1 MSNGRLHNKSSIT
14 HHFTE
19 GDVSAPDE
27 FLQIGTPENVVFD
40 YEVAGIGSRFLAGLI
55 DMFLIALVDILVMI
69 VAIIVFQIAARTLP
83 ALEDAIWW
91 VVAIVTLVI
100 FVVMGVYYMVFE
112 ILWNGQSPGKRLVN
126 LRVIRADGT
135 PITLTE
141 SLIRNFMR
149 LIDFFPVGFGLAFIT
164 MFIDKQSRRLGDLAA
179 GTLVVFDRP
188 EATLESLRPRQPLA
202 SPLPPTGSPSPEDA
216 VSAPAIPV
224 ERLTDRD
231 AAMTEAY
238 LLRRRDLTDRA
249 KLAGQ
254 IAESLHKR
262 MELPYTP
269 MEIRELER
277 WLSDVLKAYHA
288 RQR

>member
-1 MSNGRLHNKSSIT
+1 MLT
-14 HHFTE
+14 
-19 GDVSAPDE
+19 PDE
-27 FLQIGTPENVVFD
+27 FLQIDTPENVIFD

-55 DMFLIALVDILVMI
+55 DMLLIALVDILVMVVAI
-69 VAIIVFQIAARTLP
+69 VAFQIAARTLP
-83 ALEDAIWW
+83 ELEDALWW
-91 VVAIVTLVI
+91 VVAVVTLVV
-100 FVVMGVYYMVFE
+100 FVVMGGYYMVFE
-112 ILWNGQSPGKRLVN
+112 ALWNGQSPGKRLVN

-135 PITLTE
+135 PITLIE

-188 EATLESLRPRQPLA
+188 EATLESLRPRQPPTG
-202 SPLPPTGSPSPEDA
+202 PLPTANPPVPGDA
-216 VSAPAIPV
+216 PSAPAIPV

-231 AAMTEAY
+231 AAMAEAY
-238 LLRRRDLTDRA
+238 LQRRRELTGRV

-254 IAESLHKR
+254 IAESLHQR
-262 MELPYTP
+262 MGLPYTQ
-269 MEIRELER
+269 MDIRELDI